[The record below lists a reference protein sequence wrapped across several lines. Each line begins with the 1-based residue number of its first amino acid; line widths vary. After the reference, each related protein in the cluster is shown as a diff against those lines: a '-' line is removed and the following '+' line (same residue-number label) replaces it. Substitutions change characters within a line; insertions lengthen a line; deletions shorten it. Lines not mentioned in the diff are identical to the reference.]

1 MSHPYKS
8 QPSKAFWKSAV
19 ADRSPFDLA
28 DLYEKKFDILPEDRI
43 ATGGSCFAQHI
54 GKRMQRSG
62 FTYMDAEPAPRL
74 LPRAMHADFGYGV
87 YSARYGNLYTAAQL
101 NQLYD
106 RAFGTFSPA
115 DDIWET
121 RGRWYDAFRPNI
133 EKNGFESRDEVV
145 AARDTHYAAV
155 RRLFTEANIYVFT
168 LGLTEAW
175 VSKRDGAVYPTCP
188 GTIAGTF
195 DEARYAF
202 RNFTAAEVIA
212 DLRAFIGKVRAINPT
227 IRILL
232 TVSPVALAATA
243 TRRHVLPATI
253 YSKSVL
259 RAAAGE
265 LSETHDFIDYFPS
278 FEIISSHPM
287 RGMFFEPGMREVN
300 PAGVDFVMSHF
311 FKVHS
316 PPPRVKGEG
325 RPARVRKAHRDEIV
339 CEEAVLEA
347 WAS

>member
-1 MSHPYKS
+1 MTHPYKS
-8 QPSKAFWKSAV
+8 QPSRAFWKTAI
-19 ADRSPFDLA
+19 ADRSPYDISEI
-28 DLYEKKFDILPEDRI
+28 YRKKFDILPGDRI

-54 GKRMQRSG
+54 GKRMQKSG
-62 FTYMDAEPAPRL
+62 FGYMDMEPAPSL
-74 LPRAMHADFGYGV
+74 LPEERRSEFGYGV

-101 NQLYD
+101 DQLFD
-106 RAFGTFSPA
+106 RAFGRFVPV

-133 EKNGFESRDEVV
+133 EKDGFATREELL
-145 AARDTHYAAV
+145 AARQTHFAAV
-155 RRLFTEANIYVFT
+155 RKLFAEADVYVFT

-175 VSKRDGAVYPTCP
+175 VSRADGAVYPTCP

-195 DEARYAF
+195 DEGRYAF
-202 RNFTAAEVIA
+202 RNYRCSEVVESVVSFIA
-212 DLRAFIGKVRAINPT
+212 KVRAINPG
-227 IRILL
+227 IRLVL

-243 TRRHVLPATI
+243 TEDHVLPATV

-265 LSETHDFIDYFPS
+265 LAQAYDVVDYFPS

-300 PAGVDFVMSHF
+300 SHGVDFVMSHF
-311 FKVHS
+311 F
-316 PPPRVKGEG
+316 
-325 RPARVRKAHRDEIV
+325 AAHRPPAKPQARRKRRAEAQSRDDIV

-347 WAS
+347 WAR

>member
-1 MSHPYKS
+1 MSHPYKN
-8 QPSKAFWKSAV
+8 QPSRAFWKSAV
-19 ADRSPFDLA
+19 ADRSPFDLN
-28 DLYEKKFDILPEDRI
+28 DLYERKFDILPEDRI

-54 GKRMQRSG
+54 GKRMQKSG
-62 FTYMDAEPAPRL
+62 FAYLDAEPAPPL
-74 LPRAMHADFGYGV
+74 LPQAMHGEFGYGI

-101 NQLYD
+101 DQLFD
-106 RAFGTFSPA
+106 RAFDTFAPA

-133 EKNGFESRDEVV
+133 EKDGFASREEVV

-155 RRLFTEANIYVFT
+155 RTLFTEASIYVFT

-175 VSKRDGAVYPTCP
+175 VSKHDDAVYPTCP

-195 DEARYAF
+195 DDARYAF
-202 RNFTAAEVIA
+202 RNFTAAEVVR
-212 DLRAFIGKVRAINPT
+212 DLTAFVGKVRAVNPA

-243 TRRHVLPATI
+243 TRQHVLPATI

-265 LSETHDFIDYFPS
+265 LSERHDFIDYFPS

-287 RGMFFEPGMREVN
+287 RAMFFEPGMREVN

-311 FKVHS
+311 FAAHR
-316 PPPRVKGEG
+316 PPPDAEGEG
-325 RPARVRKAHRDEIV
+325 RTLPAEADEADEIV

-347 WAS
+347 WAP